1 MKSDLHLGRILFLLV
16 LLPGGLIY
24 FAWRLS
30 DFAANEK
37 TRAEALAAEPTPAEA
52 AEIRKQRAL
61 EALEGLFDER
71 RGLARQ
77 CVDQAMRSVDGL
89 DRDAAVL
96 VILSGPQCRGD
107 CDSERMAT
115 ELAGSYYL
123 EGVRVLLIRT
133 STSAPSQPPPGVYA
147 VVMPTCHSLIS
158 EFGDDYFFRQRDGS
172 ISSSGTRNEGLMRIT
187 TERLA
192 LLEPGTRPDPRED
205 PPTLPFNPE
214 AVVRQALDLP
224 PK

>member
-1 MKSDLHLGRILFLLV
+1 M
-16 LLPGGLIY
+16 
-24 FAWRLS
+24 
-30 DFAANEK
+30 
-37 TRAEALAAEPTPAEA
+37 
-52 AEIRKQRAL
+52 
-61 EALEGLFDER
+61 
-71 RGLARQ
+71 
-77 CVDQAMRSVDGL
+77 
-89 DRDAAVL
+89 
-96 VILSGPQCRGD
+96 SGPQCRGD
-107 CDSERMAT
+107 CDSERLAT

-214 AVVRQALDLP
+214 TVVRQALDLP